1 MHSLWV
7 IIILLQGETS
17 DCNGKNKKSN
27 KNKERKVCT
36 ILMWFDDDD
45 DVDLDTSDDEVRI
58 KEQDLFMHVCLIM
71 FCRKK
76 LQGRKKEGV

>member
-1 MHSLWV
+1 MKISKLVAQHQ
-7 IIILLQGETS
+7 IY
-17 DCNGKNKKSN
+17 GKENDDDD
-27 KNKERKVCT
+27 
-36 ILMWFDDDD
+36 DDDD